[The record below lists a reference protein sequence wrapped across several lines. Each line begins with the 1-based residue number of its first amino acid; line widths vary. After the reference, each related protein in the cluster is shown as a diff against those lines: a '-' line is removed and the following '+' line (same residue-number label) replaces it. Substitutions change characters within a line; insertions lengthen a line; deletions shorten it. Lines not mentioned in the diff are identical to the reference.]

1 MISAFI
7 LFGSFFFGL
16 LGLLFYIPI
25 VGLFIPGA
33 SINTIDMTPMFVF
46 PVLIVIFAFS
56 VHFITDEA
64 MDRIGRGGEKLIKVV
79 PYLVLASLVVYVAY
93 IIRGNDFMLFT
104 PYYWFHNYLDT
115 FDLIFI
121 IIQFLV
127 AFLIGLSIFGA
138 TGFSYDRYV
147 DVTYESTAY
156 SGDFEVKRSDSYV
169 SRSQFYLTAF
179 IGVLIGVLMSFTAFA
194 IVASIFY
201 FSFVIIGRF
210 KVKALKDKPHN
221 FRARDRF
228 VGKQIVTSVSL
239 ALVAAAAV
247 TLGVLVNDYR
257 LEKPTDMM
265 NIVLNDENDDD
276 FLSAS
281 LHSNTTYIHEE
292 VRYNLNLGV
301 RLFSKKSA
309 YDIDGLQIRI
319 DLTYQKIEVETGEVQ
334 ATLTTNE
341 TLDFDH
347 VYSDYIF
354 REIAP
359 YTNVSPHHLAYVVLT
374 QEINLVKGTAACRY
388 DISKGFPYRKIGARD
403 LNGYF
408 LLGVGYP
415 EEDGYHYFV
424 QILTNLYIKEL
435 FVELNVGNNQIIELN
450 FTDTFLLK
458 NQRVEVHISEDYQD
472 IDSFSYDYAKGYIA
486 FFYVN

>member
-1 MISAFI
+1 
-7 LFGSFFFGL
+7 
-16 LGLLFYIPI
+16 
-25 VGLFIPGA
+25 
-33 SINTIDMTPMFVF
+33 
-46 PVLIVIFAFS
+46 
-56 VHFITDEA
+56 
-64 MDRIGRGGEKLIKVV
+64 
-79 PYLVLASLVVYVAY
+79 
-93 IIRGNDFMLFT
+93 
-104 PYYWFHNYLDT
+104 
-115 FDLIFI
+115 
-121 IIQFLV
+121 
-127 AFLIGLSIFGA
+127 
-138 TGFSYDRYV
+138 
-147 DVTYESTAY
+147 
-156 SGDFEVKRSDSYV
+156 
-169 SRSQFYLTAF
+169 
-179 IGVLIGVLMSFTAFA
+179 
-194 IVASIFY
+194 
-201 FSFVIIGRF
+201 
-210 KVKALKDKPHN
+210 
-221 FRARDRF
+221 
-228 VGKQIVTSVSL
+228 VSL

-334 ATLTTNE
+334 ATLTIGE

-388 DISKGFPYRKIGARD
+388 DISKGFPYRKIGAKD
-403 LNGYF
+403 LDGYF

-415 EEDGYHYFV
+415 EEDA
-424 QILTNLYIKEL
+424 
-435 FVELNVGNNQIIELN
+435 IITSSK
-450 FTDTFLLK
+450 FSPISILK
-458 NQRVEVHISEDYQD
+458 NFLS
-472 IDSFSYDYAKGYIA
+472 
-486 FFYVN
+486 N

>member
-1 MISAFI
+1 
-7 LFGSFFFGL
+7 
-16 LGLLFYIPI
+16 
-25 VGLFIPGA
+25 
-33 SINTIDMTPMFVF
+33 
-46 PVLIVIFAFS
+46 
-56 VHFITDEA
+56 
-64 MDRIGRGGEKLIKVV
+64 
-79 PYLVLASLVVYVAY
+79 
-93 IIRGNDFMLFT
+93 
-104 PYYWFHNYLDT
+104 
-115 FDLIFI
+115 
-121 IIQFLV
+121 
-127 AFLIGLSIFGA
+127 
-138 TGFSYDRYV
+138 
-147 DVTYESTAY
+147 
-156 SGDFEVKRSDSYV
+156 
-169 SRSQFYLTAF
+169 
-179 IGVLIGVLMSFTAFA
+179 
-194 IVASIFY
+194 
-201 FSFVIIGRF
+201 
-210 KVKALKDKPHN
+210 
-221 FRARDRF
+221 
-228 VGKQIVTSVSL
+228 
-239 ALVAAAAV
+239 
-247 TLGVLVNDYR
+247 
-257 LEKPTDMM
+257 MM

-281 LHSNTTYIHEE
+281 LHSNRTYTHEE

-403 LNGYF
+403 LDGYF

-415 EEDGYHYFV
+415 EEDGYHHFV

-450 FTDTFLLK
+450 FADTFLLK

-472 IDSFSYDYAKGYIA
+472 VDSFSYDYAKGYIA